1 MILANTPAKWLA
13 VVTLGLCLTPAV
25 VAQNESS
32 SQPAKSQPSPS
43 NQAPKVAAA
52 KPTSTN
58 TKASKDGKTAKTG
71 EIAAAQSKTSTQP
84 AKNNTTAAE
93 HTSKAPAGKPSPT
106 EAKSSKE
113 VKSAA
118 AADAVSSVKGP
129 ATPVKGKARSAD
141 QAAKASGTKLASTK
155 ANVANTA
162 KPEKAPKTA
171 KNAAEASVMERP
183 FSVATRR
190 DPFLP
195 LISERK
201 ELAGPGRLPPGK
213 GGLVISTVHVDGTVR
228 SEEGMIAVLS
238 NADQRTYFV
247 REGDRL
253 YDGAVEKISLEGVT
267 FRQDS
272 KDAFGK
278 PVERVVTKRI
288 YATAGEQQ

>member
-1 MILANTPAKWLA
+1 MILANTPGKWLA

-43 NQAPKVAAA
+43 NQASKAATA
-52 KPTSTN
+52 KPVSTN
-58 TKASKDGKTAKTG
+58 TKASKDGKTAKTA
-71 EIAAAQSKTSTQP
+71 EIATDRSKTSTEP
-84 AKNNTTAAE
+84 AKSKTTAAD
-93 HTSKAPAGKPSPT
+93 HTAKTPVKPSPT
-106 EAKSSKE
+106 EAKGSKE
-113 VKSAA
+113 VKSATA
-118 AADAVSSVKGP
+118 ANAVSSVKGP
-129 ATPVKGKARSAD
+129 TTAVKGKGGSAEP
-141 QAAKASGTKLASTK
+141 AAKASGAKPASTK

-171 KNAAEASVMERP
+171 KNAAEASVIERP

-213 GGLVISTVHVDGTVR
+213 GGLVISTVRVDGTVR

-253 YDGAVEKISLEGVT
+253 YDGAVEKINLEGVT